1 MLERPLQ
8 GIGSVVRAKRPT
20 RLPSVLAPD
29 EVQQVL
35 GFLTGKQWIVGML
48 LYGAGHKKRGD
59 VGFRACPWPFPFI
72 QQIM

>member
-1 MLERPLQ
+1 VLERPLQ

-48 LYGAGHKKRGD
+48 L
-59 VGFRACPWPFPFI
+59 
-72 QQIM
+72 